1 MAKKKLSY
9 TEALNE
15 LETIVDKLEDDATD
29 IDELTKLT
37 HRATELINFCRDKL
51 RNTESELKT
60 NME

>member
-37 HRATELINFCRDKL
+37 NRATELVSFCRDKL
-51 RNTESELKT
+51 KNTESELKA